1 MACSVDWQ
9 CIYRGAASL
18 QKALKDGDFMA
29 QCMLC
34 SLTELYVIMKA
45 WLTALNTQISGI
57 PLAAA
62 PTCGSSKTLL
72 NCSKRYYDIM
82 FY

>member
-9 CIYRGAASL
+9 CIYHGAAFF

-29 QCMLC
+29 QCMLR

-45 WLTALNTQISGI
+45 WLMALNTRISGI

-62 PTCGSSKTLL
+62 PTCGSSLTLL
-72 NCSKRYYDIM
+72 NCPKR
-82 FY
+82 

>member
-9 CIYRGAASL
+9 CVYQGVASL
-18 QKALKDGDFMA
+18 QKALKDGNFMA
-29 QCMLC
+29 QCMLR

-45 WLTALNTQISGI
+45 WLVALNTQISGI

-62 PTCGSSKTLL
+62 PTYGSSLTLL
-72 NCSKRYYDIM
+72 NFNYGIM